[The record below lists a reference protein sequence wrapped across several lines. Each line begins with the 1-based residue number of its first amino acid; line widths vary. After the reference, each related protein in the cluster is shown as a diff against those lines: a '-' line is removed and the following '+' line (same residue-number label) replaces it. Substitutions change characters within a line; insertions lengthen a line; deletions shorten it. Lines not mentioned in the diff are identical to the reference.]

1 MKFKQTLSS
10 KIILLALFMVNYSM
24 AQNRNG
30 NGVVVAGTRPPDQK
44 PIAGQTLE
52 QRDTTYGTNQKP
64 AFKGQTRAV
73 AVITQTPY
81 REQVVATGLF
91 HPWSIAFLP
100 DGRMLITE
108 KRGSL
113 KIVTQDGL
121 VSDTIRGLPRNI
133 VYGGDAGLLD
143 VVIDPDFKNNR
154 TIYFSFSERRE
165 IGSGLSVASATLSND
180 EFSLRNL
187 KIIYRISNDSRS
199 LAHYGSRLLFDK
211 TGKLFVS
218 TSERMDEET
227 RVQAQWLSSSLGK
240 ILRINTN
247 GTPAEGNP
255 VFPDSPNALKEIWA
269 YGFRNPQGLCYNP
282 ATGDLWEDEHGTQGG
297 DEVNI
302 VKPGKNY
309 GWPVIAY
316 GAEYTGGPIEGN
328 ITQKADME
336 QPIYYWDPTIAPSG
350 STFYNGPVMPEWDGN
365 LFIAALAG
373 QHVVRLVIKN
383 NRVIGEERLLL
394 DQHQRMRDIV
404 QGPDGALWVVTDA
417 ENGRLIRIG
426 NR

>member
-1 MKFKQTLSS
+1 MKTSTTISVLSVLTLLSS
-10 KIILLALFMVNYSM
+10 LSFA
-24 AQNRNG
+24 
-30 NGVVVAGTRPPDQK
+30 QK
-44 PIAGQTLE
+44 PPALE
-52 QRDTTYGTNQKP
+52 
-64 AFKGQTRAV
+64 FE
-73 AVITQTPY
+73 TQTN
-81 REQVVATGLF
+81 RIRVVTLANGLDR
-91 HPWSIAFLP
+91 PWSIAFLP
-100 DGRMLITE
+100 DGDYLVTELSGKVRLIH
-108 KRGSL
+108 
-113 KIVTQDGL
+113 DG
-121 VSDTIRGLPRNI
+121 VVQPQPI
-133 VYGGDAGLLD
+133 GGVPQSQLQGHGGLLD
-143 VVIDPDFKNNR
+143 IELHPDFKNNR

-165 IGSGLSVASATLSND
+165 LGSGLSVATAVLSND
-180 EFSLRNL
+180 EFSIRNL
-187 KIIYRISNDSRS
+187 KVIYRISNDSRS
-199 LAHYGSRLLFDK
+199 MAHYGSRLLFDK
-211 TGKLFVS
+211 TRKLFVS

-227 RVQAQWLSSSLGK
+227 RVQAQWLSSPLGK
-240 ILRINTN
+240 ILRINTD

-282 ATGDLWEDEHGTQGG
+282 MTGDLWEDEHGTQGG

-328 ITQKADME
+328 ITQKAGME

-350 STFYNGPVMPEWDGN
+350 STFYNGRVMPEWNGN

-373 QHVVRLVIKN
+373 QHVVRLVIEN

-404 QGPDGALWVVTDA
+404 QDPDGALWVVTDA

-426 NR
+426 NK